1 MSNTWKAVIGA
12 AAALAVGFVVG
23 LVVGRIGKSELEAT
37 LQKAKRR
44 VTEAEE
50 ALKRDG
56 EDCKQRIAAAQTNK
70 HLLLAKEE
78 LLRATVELCSSNY
91 GLTSQHLAQARS
103 FLRSAQRGLRK
114 EDAPKALAIFDRV
127 GDAQT
132 LAMRLDPMARIRI
145 EQILADLQKLP
156 GAR

>member
-1 MSNTWKAVIGA
+1 MKAVMGA
-12 AAALAVGFVVG
+12 AAALVVGFLIG
-23 LVVGRIGKSELEAT
+23 FLVGRLGKSELEAS

-44 VTEAEE
+44 TVEAEE

-56 EDCKQRIAAAQTNK
+56 EDCKQRMASAQTHK

-78 LLRATVELCSSNY
+78 LLRATVELCASNY

-103 FLRSAQRGLRK
+103 FLRSAHRGLKK
-114 EDAPKALAIFDRV
+114 EEGAKALVIFDRV

-132 LAMRLDPMARIRI
+132 LAMRLDPMARVQID
-145 EQILADLQKLP
+145 QILADIQKLP